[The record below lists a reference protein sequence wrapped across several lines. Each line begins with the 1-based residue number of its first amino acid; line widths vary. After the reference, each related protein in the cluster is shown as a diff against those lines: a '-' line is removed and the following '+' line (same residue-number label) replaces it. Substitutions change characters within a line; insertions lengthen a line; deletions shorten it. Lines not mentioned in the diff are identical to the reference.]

1 MADETTEFSS
11 DGVQQKYFTQIPN
24 MALYDLSA
32 SAYKLLA
39 VYLDMTDVGIV
50 QAQSK
55 TILSRLGMST
65 NAMKKARQEL
75 ANKGYIQYVK
85 GIQGKGKKTTLAKV
99 AININWMWT
108 ENIKRKGKPS
118 ENDTMIDNRVSKS
131 DTSLSK
137 SDNIEQEPIKQEL
150 NTISA
155 PKAAQEENPITKDKN
170 TSKKERN
177 RIFDGIALI
186 CFGLDASKNV
196 NGAGAR
202 IGKIV
207 KWIKALETEVTPSEL
222 WSWSKWYDLQNDGAA
237 KPRDVGKF
245 SEHFLLYR
253 QSQSARNVKQSNMK
267 QAAMS
272 NSDMMA
278 ELEGIG

>member
-1 MADETTEFSS
+1 MTDTEISS

-39 VYLDMTDVGIV
+39 VYLDMTDIGIV

-75 ANKGYIQYVK
+75 ADCGYIQYTK

-99 AININWMWT
+99 SININWMWT
-108 ENIKRKGKPS
+108 ENLKRKGKPS
-118 ENDTMIDNRVSKS
+118 EIDTPKRVSKN
-131 DTSLSK
+131 DTPLSK
-137 SDNIEQEPIKQEL
+137 TDNIEQEPIKQEL
-150 NTISA
+150 KILSVEKAPQVKNDNPKKRNIS
-155 PKAAQEENPITKDKN
+155 KTKKRD
-170 TSKKERN
+170 
-177 RIFDGIALI
+177 RIFDGVAHI
-186 CFGLDASKNV
+186 CFGLETLSDRRE
-196 NGAGAR
+196 AGAR

-207 KWIKALETEVTPSEL
+207 KWIKELEEKVEPSEL

-237 KPRDVGKF
+237 RPRDVGKF
-245 SEHFLLYR
+245 AEHFLLYR
-253 QSQSARNVKQSNMK
+253 QSESSRKVKQSATK
-267 QAAMS
+267 QAATLNS
-272 NSDMMA
+272 NMMA